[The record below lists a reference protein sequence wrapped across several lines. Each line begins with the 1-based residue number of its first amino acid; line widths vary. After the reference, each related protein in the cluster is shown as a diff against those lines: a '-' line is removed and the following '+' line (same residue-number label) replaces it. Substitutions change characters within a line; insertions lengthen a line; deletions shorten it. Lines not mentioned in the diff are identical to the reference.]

1 MTRFFVLVVYTLP
14 ILSACGE
21 REQGKFDR
29 EALLTTKGQQMTEQ
43 APEEFDVRFTTS
55 AGEFHL
61 AVTRSHAP
69 KGVDRF
75 YNLVMNGFYD
85 DQRFFR
91 VVPGFVVQFGI
102 HGDPEVSAKWRSAN
116 IKDDPVKAGNKRGSI
131 AFAKSNQPN
140 SRTTQVFINF
150 NDNLHLDPMGFAA
163 FGEFN
168 NRIAQL
174 EDKEFVVNETVDLSG
189 IIKELESIKGDVK
202 INDAAIKFIDA
213 KIEELKAS
221 LDNPLL

>member
-1 MTRFFVLVVYTLP
+1 MTRFFVLVVYALP

-29 EALLTTKGQQMTEQ
+29 EALLTTKGQKMTEQ

-102 HGDPEVSAKWRSAN
+102 HGDPEVSAKWRNAN

-131 AFAKSNQPN
+131 AFAKSNQPH

-163 FGEFN
+163 FGEITEGMEVVDGIN
-168 NRIAQL
+168 SKHEQEPDQGRIQSQGNSYL
-174 EDKEFVVNETVDLSG
+174 QQEFPDLDY
-189 IIKELESIKGDVK
+189 IVRARVIR
-202 INDAAIKFIDA
+202 
-213 KIEELKAS
+213 
-221 LDNPLL
+221 